1 MKEYG
6 GYIELE
12 SFKGNLFHDN
22 AIPLNCGRN
31 ALAYICEAKNIK
43 KLYIPYFLC
52 SSIKNTCEK
61 INVEYDCYYIN
72 GDFKPI
78 IDFDINNNEYI
89 YIVNYY
95 GQLDNSYINELKR
108 EYKNIIVDN
117 AQSYFQM
124 PIHDVDTLYTCRKYF
139 GVSDGAFL
147 YTDKFLDYEL
157 EIDESLNRMQFIL
170 GRFERSANEFYS
182 KYVENNSLFKNESIK
197 QMSKLTENLLRGED
211 YEYVGLRRQLNFEC
225 LDLELNDINELNVK
239 CTFGPYMYPLYVSNG
254 DIIRKYL
261 QSKKIYIPVLW
272 PNVLDDCDENT
283 IEYQYA
289 LNILPIPVDQR
300 YGIDDMRYLIGEIK
314 KAISIIE

>member
-31 ALAYICEAKNIK
+31 ALAYICEAKNIR

-61 INVEYDCYYIN
+61 INVEYDYYHIN

-78 IDFDINNNEYI
+78 IDFDINNNDYI

-108 EYKNIIVDN
+108 QYKNIIVDN

-139 GVSDGAFL
+139 VVSDGAFL
-147 YTDKFLDYEL
+147 
-157 EIDESLNRMQFIL
+157 
-170 GRFERSANEFYS
+170 
-182 KYVENNSLFKNESIK
+182 
-197 QMSKLTENLLRGED
+197 
-211 YEYVGLRRQLNFEC
+211 
-225 LDLELNDINELNVK
+225 
-239 CTFGPYMYPLYVSNG
+239 
-254 DIIRKYL
+254 
-261 QSKKIYIPVLW
+261 
-272 PNVLDDCDENT
+272 
-283 IEYQYA
+283 
-289 LNILPIPVDQR
+289 
-300 YGIDDMRYLIGEIK
+300 
-314 KAISIIE
+314 